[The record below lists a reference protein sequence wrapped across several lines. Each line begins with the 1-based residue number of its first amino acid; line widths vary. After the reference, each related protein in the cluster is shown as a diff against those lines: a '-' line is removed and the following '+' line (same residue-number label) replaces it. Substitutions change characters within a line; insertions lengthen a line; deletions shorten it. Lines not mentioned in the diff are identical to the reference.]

1 MDISEFKNFIY
12 EIDKRLKEKRKLL
25 WQSDIEGTYARA
37 LKLFEE
43 SGELSAEI
51 LSYFWD
57 QRQEKLQNSSKEN
70 LSEEFADVIITT
82 FLLAQSFDID
92 IFEAIQKKKEKIQ
105 ARGGI

>member
-1 MDISEFKNFIY
+1 MDTSEFKNFIH

-43 SGELSAEI
+43 SWELSAEI

>member
-12 EIDKRLKEKRKLL
+12 EVDKRLKEKRKLL

-43 SGELSAEI
+43 SWELSAEI

-92 IFEAIQKKKEKIQ
+92 IFEAVQKKKEKIQ